1 MDNPESKTDVSPS
14 KTTYLND
21 EWEVFKEKTFI
32 RVYNTNK

>member
-1 MDNPESKTDVSPS
+1 MDNKQADNSVPT
-14 KTTYLND
+14 KTTYLSD